1 MRTATS
7 AVYLLLDALP
17 IEAELHK
24 RQLSLLYNIL
34 VSTNETINELTERQ
48 IKVNLENL
56 LSYYSRVQDVLD
68 LYRLPSLNELKL
80 KQMTKEL

>member
-1 MRTATS
+1 MDTLKRLQSLPMRTATS

-17 IEAELHK
+17 IEAEQHK

-56 LSYYSRVQDVLD
+56 LL
-68 LYRLPSLNELKL
+68 
-80 KQMTKEL
+80 